1 MRRCSA
7 CATGCGRQHA
17 LRRDAQRIFQEARN
31 LLIACHFKHLIHEI
45 RFNFGDAFSFVGMSE
60 MKRMPAVNGVGLYG
74 GVTCARDEA

>member
-1 MRRCSA
+1 M
-7 CATGCGRQHA
+7 
-17 LRRDAQRIFQEARN
+17 RDARLRGRLGAVYPAWDDERVFQEARN